1 LIKAKLDNKDGTYYD
16 GQWMAGRPH
25 GLGTKQISSDK
36 CYRGMFK
43 LGRPYGAGSKT
54 VADKIQEGYWSQN
67 NKFITKKPDNN
78 MIRLF
83 TVELDKI
90 KTYYELYGEYLEE
103 LPSSTYDL
111 PIDEITEL
119 GCSEV
124 DLFQIL

>member
-1 LIKAKLDNKDGTYYD
+1 
-16 GQWMAGRPH
+16 MAGRPH
-25 GLGTKQISSDK
+25 GLGTKQLAADK

-43 LGRPYGAGSKT
+43 LGRPWGAGAKT
-54 VADKIQEGYWSQN
+54 VGNQVQEGYWNENQ
-67 NKFITKKPDNN
+67 KFISKQPTNE

-90 KTYYELYGEYLEE
+90 RTYYELYGEYLEE

-111 PIDEITEL
+111 PVDEITEL

-124 DLFQIL
+124 DLFQIIKEC